1 MRECKRI
8 GLKYD
13 FLRAIFKKYT
23 NIIIGFM
30 QNVVFKL
37 GEEKSFLGRLD
48 RFRVFNPI
56 NVILLGYF
64 ILIFLGAI
72 ILMLPYSTV
81 SGHISFTDALFTS
94 TSAATVTGL
103 VVKETGTYF
112 TFFGQMA
119 IFFIIQIGGLGY
131 MSLVGFFILKGGE
144 RISFE
149 HRLLLRETINSPTVK
164 GIRKMAKRIFLFIV
178 GIELIGAL
186 IFVLRWLPEYGLKAI
201 WNGIFH
207 SIASFN
213 NAGFDIISTGNKFES
228 LAMYTTDITINLT
241 TAALIILGGI
251 GFYVL
256 SDIYRF
262 VKGKKQQLS
271 YQTKVVCLVTFL
283 LLVVG
288 TIFFFVSEYYNPTL
302 ERYGLGNKLL
312 ISFFNSVTPRTAGF
326 STVPVASFSTLT
338 LLGVIA
344 LMFIGASPGGTGG
357 GIKTTTI
364 AIFWAYL
371 KKCVQGRKNIN
382 LISRRITEA
391 LLDRA
396 VAITFL
402 GIIFIGIIS
411 FIIAYTSK
419 LGFLE
424 VVFET
429 TSAFGT
435 VGLTMSLTP
444 YLSVFAKYL
453 IMLTMFSG
461 KIGVLTLIL
470 FFVNIKKKPE
480 VVLPSGELT
489 T

>member
-1 MRECKRI
+1 
-8 GLKYD
+8 
-13 FLRAIFKKYT
+13 
-23 NIIIGFM
+23 M

-37 GEEKSFLGRLD
+37 GEEKSLLSRLD
-48 RFRVFNPI
+48 RFKVFNPI
-56 NVILLGYF
+56 NVVLLGYF
-64 ILIFLGAI
+64 ILIFLGSVV
-72 ILMLPYSTV
+72 LMLPYSTI

-112 TFFGQMA
+112 TFFGQLV
-119 IFFIIQIGGLGY
+119 IILIIQAGGLGY
-131 MSLVGFFILKGGE
+131 MSLAGFFILKGDE
-144 RISFE
+144 KISFE

-164 GIRKMAKRIFLFIV
+164 GIRKMAKRIFLFII

-186 IFVLRWLPEYGLKAI
+186 VLALHWFSAYGKKAAWYGL
-201 WNGIFH
+201 FH
-207 SIASFN
+207 SIAAFN
-213 NAGFDIISTGNKFES
+213 NAGFDILSRGNKFES
-228 LAMYTTDITINLT
+228 LAKYATDITVNLT
-241 TAALIILGGI
+241 IASLIILGGI

-262 VKGKKQQLS
+262 VRGKKQQMS
-271 YQTKVVCLVTFL
+271 YQTKVVCIVTLL

-288 TIFFFVSEYYNPTL
+288 TIFFFVSEYYNPATL
-302 ERYGLGNKLL
+302 GKYGLGNKLL

-326 STVPVASFSTLT
+326 STVPVAGFSALT
-338 LLGVIA
+338 LLGIIA

-357 GIKTTTI
+357 GVKTTTI

-371 KKCVQGRKNIN
+371 KKCVQGKKNIN

-396 VAITFL
+396 IAITFL

-411 FIIAYTSK
+411 FIIAYTDK
-419 LGFLE
+419 FGFLQ
-424 VVFET
+424 VLFET

-435 VGLTMSLTP
+435 AGLTMGLTP

-470 FFVNIKKKPE
+470 FFANINKKPE

>member
-1 MRECKRI
+1 
-8 GLKYD
+8 
-13 FLRAIFKKYT
+13 
-23 NIIIGFM
+23 M

-37 GEEKSFLGRLD
+37 GEAKSFLSRLD
-48 RFRVFNPI
+48 RFKVFNPI

-64 ILIFLGAI
+64 ILIFSGAI
-72 ILMLPYSTV
+72 VLMLPYSTV
-81 SGHISFTDALFTS
+81 GGHISFTDALFTS

-131 MSLVGFFILKGGE
+131 MSLVGFFILSRGE
-144 RISFE
+144 RVSFE

-186 IFVLRWLPEYGLKAI
+186 IFVLRWLPEYGPKAI
-201 WNGIFH
+201 WRGIFH

-213 NAGFDIISTGNKFES
+213 NAGFDILSTGNKFES
-228 LAMYTTDITINLT
+228 LAMYTADITVNLT
-241 TAALIILGGI
+241 TAALVILGGI

-256 SDIYRF
+256 SDVYRF
-262 VKGKKQQLS
+262 ARGKKQQMS
-271 YQTKVVCLVTFL
+271 YQTKVVCIVTLL

-288 TIFFFVSEYYNPTL
+288 TIVFFVNEYYNPAL
-302 ERYGLGNKLL
+302 GKYGLGNKLL

-326 STVPVASFSTLT
+326 STVPVASFSALT
-338 LLGVIA
+338 LLGIIA

-357 GIKTTTI
+357 GVKTTTI

-382 LISRRITEA
+382 LVSRRITEA

-396 VAITFL
+396 IAITFL
-402 GIIFIGIIS
+402 GIILIGAIS
-411 FIIAYTSK
+411 FIITYTDK

-424 VVFET
+424 AVFET

-435 VGLTMSLTP
+435 AGLTMGLTP

-470 FFVNIKKKPE
+470 FFANIKKKPE